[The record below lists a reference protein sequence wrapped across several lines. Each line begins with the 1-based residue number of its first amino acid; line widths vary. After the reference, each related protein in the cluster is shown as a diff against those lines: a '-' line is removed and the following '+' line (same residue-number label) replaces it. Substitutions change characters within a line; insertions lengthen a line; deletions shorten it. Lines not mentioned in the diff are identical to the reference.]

1 MDMHMETP
9 RLAQF
14 SHMHANGV
22 SECEC
27 ELTSYELSRPRRTV
41 QVQPVSLL
49 VLRRTRLLKP
59 VEGFYATPRHD
70 PPHPTRH
77 GRDIEQLRIVCRT
90 MYHLCVV

>member
-49 VLRRTRLLKP
+49 VLRRTQ
-59 VEGFYATPRHD
+59 G
-70 PPHPTRH
+70 
-77 GRDIEQLRIVCRT
+77 
-90 MYHLCVV
+90 